1 MFDRRDDQEI
11 LHLAVSAV
19 GSLAR
24 CRVVA
29 TSLCEDGGQP
39 RAPDGTPLDWRDPA
53 QRLVELG
60 CADGAV
66 DGSPTPWTRAYA
78 VRAIGGHTGHLVV
91 GADREPSEHEEFLL
105 RMLAQQAGAA
115 PPARSSWTRRC
126 G

>member
-29 TSLCEDGGQP
+29 TSLCEDGGRP
-39 RAPDGTPLDWRDPA
+39 RAPDGTLLDRPDLA
-53 QRLVELG
+53 QRLAELG
-60 CADGAV
+60 CTDGAV
-66 DGSPTPWTRAYA
+66 DGWSTPWTRAYA
-78 VRAIGGHTGHLVV
+78 FRAIGGHTGHLVV